1 MDKRYFVD
9 TNIFISLLIKR
20 SGSFEECRDFFEK
33 IKINKI
39 KAVTGNVVLAEL
51 VWTLKS
57 FYGISKKDVV
67 KRLEGILQL
76 RDLKIIDRYDLTKT
90 VELFDRKPIKYID
103 AMIASIKSI
112 QDRKWIVVSYDKDF
126 DKLGVKRVEPGEV

>member
-76 RDLKIIDRYDLTKT
+76 RGLKIIDRYDLTKT